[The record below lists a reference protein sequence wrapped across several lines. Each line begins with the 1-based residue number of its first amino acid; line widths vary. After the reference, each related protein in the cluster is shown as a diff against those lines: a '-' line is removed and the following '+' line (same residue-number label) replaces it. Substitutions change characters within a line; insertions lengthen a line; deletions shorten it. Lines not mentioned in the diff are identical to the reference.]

1 MSANGKRP
9 HGGATRLIRDLD
21 HLTDSFAG
29 VSALRRAIFEIAV
42 AGELTAGTPQPAWR
56 RVPLADFG
64 EFSGGSTPSKARG
77 AFWGGDVPWISPKD
91 MKTPE
96 IGDTEDKVTRLALS
110 EGRLRLLPTG
120 SVVLVVRSGILRRT
134 VPVAVT
140 TVSATLNQDM
150 KGLIP
155 RADIDPRFVR
165 LLLRGC
171 ERTIL
176 ETYVKGGTTVQSIK
190 WDQLLALE
198 LPLPPLA
205 EQQRIVAKVDQLM
218 ALCDDLEAKQ
228 TKKRD
233 LATQSTRS
241 ALTALTTAEN
251 ADDLAAAWSRIQT
264 RFENFVSRPDDVALL
279 RQACI
284 ELAVRGR
291 LAGGLP
297 SDGSGQDLLR
307 KIREENQK
315 AGKAKN
321 PRQGE
326 ANVTEAAQPFQIPSH
341 WVWVCWR
348 DLFQSSEAGWS
359 PQCASRPRAGDEW
372 GVLKVSA
379 VSWDRFDPDENKALL
394 PGVEPRRDYAVQVG
408 DFLMSRANTAALVG
422 RSVVVAQQPTRL
434 LMSDKTIRCHFSP
447 LVDRSFMNYYN
458 RTDTA
463 RQHYVANASGTSD
476 SMKNISR
483 DVILDM
489 PAPLPPLAEQKRIVA
504 KVDHLMSLL
513 DDLEAKLRKQEETA
527 TRLAESLAAAVAA

>member
-1 MSANGKRP
+1 VSANGKRP
-9 HGGATRLIRDLD
+9 AGGATRLIRDLD

-165 LLLRGC
+165 LLFRGC

-190 WDQLLALE
+190 WDQLLTLE

-205 EQQRIVAKVDQLM
+205 EQKRIVAKVDQLM

-228 TKKRD
+228 TKKRN

-241 ALTALTTAEN
+241 TLTALTTAESP
-251 ADDLAAAWSRIQT
+251 ADLAAAWKRISKEFQVICG
-264 RFENFVSRPDDVALL
+264 RLGAVDEL
-279 RQACI
+279 RGAVRD
-284 ELAVRGR
+284 LAVRGVLTGTESTR
-291 LAGGLP
+291 GSALAALP
-297 SDGSGQDLLR
+297 G
-307 KIREENQK
+307 
-315 AGKAKN
+315 
-321 PRQGE
+321 
-326 ANVTEAAQPFQIPSH
+326 
-341 WVWVCWR
+341 
-348 DLFQSSEAGWS
+348 
-359 PQCASRPRAGDEW
+359 ASRPSVEVAVPEDCNGLGPRELFPCPVGWTWTTVRAVCRDSFYGPRFAKEDYVAKD
-372 GVLKVSA
+372 GVPTIRTTDMTDGGEIALRDPPCVRVAPEKLRLYRLEVNDLLVTRTGSIGTMAIFTGNYVALPSA
-379 VSWDRFDPDENKALL
+379 YLIRFRFSESVYVRYILTYLQSPLGQALMGL
-394 PGVEPRRDYAVQVG
+394 GTTR
-408 DFLMSRANTAALVG
+408 
-422 RSVVVAQQPTRL
+422 VAQPNL
-434 LMSDKTIRCHFSP
+434 NAESIKDIP
-447 LVDRSFMNYYN
+447 L
-458 RTDTA
+458 
-463 RQHYVANASGTSD
+463 
-476 SMKNISR
+476 
-483 DVILDM
+483 
-489 PAPLPPLAEQKRIVA
+489 PLPPSLGEQGRIVA
-504 KVDHLMSLL
+504 KVDHLMSIL